1 MSGMGFTAY
10 TEREGEEKLRGVI
23 PQHYLAYRIFKVFRI
38 AAILFAVLTII
49 LFILGFTNNRALD
62 LLTGS
67 DYYGTLIL
75 ILLGIS
81 GVSCVFMLILYVL
94 FLRKPPFDTWVYEVA
109 QKRLGTEVIYY
120 NSKCLYIGYDVAAAK
135 EVDKRDFVT
144 EMSDKS
150 DHYSYFYVDTFVDQ
164 QIIQVECTRRQPI
177 PERASFDKDDD
188 LFWNII
194 PIGLTIN
201 NVTQGISPVG
211 WWLNDNNKDERLVA
225 TVPSTSILI
234 AGGPL
239 SLNTIIPTTKG
250 YKTMATIEVGDEV
263 FDINNKPTAVVKVEN
278 INFNPTKVYKLV
290 FNRKDETIS
299 IISDNIHRFPKI
311 IDDRIYLSTTEE
323 LQIGDIIIDSSKYYN
338 KDYIG
343 WKLVNKFI
351 IESEPVR
358 CIAVNSEFHLFLITD
373 KMNKN
378 WKGGN
383 SYPYKS
389 ILTKNTGCHIAGEE
403 ILMADGSIKKVEDIV
418 VGDFVMGPD
427 KKPRE
432 VLALHRGKDEM
443 YEIESEDGNKHIV
456 NSTHILHL
464 INKDT
469 DEEINISLDV
479 YLTLGTDFQEE
490 WRLMKI

>member
-1 MSGMGFTAY
+1 MNGMGFTAY

-38 AAILFAVLTII
+38 AAILFAILALI
-49 LFILGFTNNRALD
+49 LFILGFTNNRALV
-62 LLTGS
+62 LLTDS
-67 DYYGTLIL
+67 DYYGTLIF
-75 ILLGIS
+75 ILLGIT
-81 GVSCVFMLILYVL
+81 GVSCLFMLILYVL

-164 QIIQVECTRRQPI
+164 QIIQVECTKRQPI

-201 NVTQGISPVG
+201 HVTQNVSPVG

-234 AGGPL
+234 AGG
-239 SLNTIIPTTKG
+239 
-250 YKTMATIEVGDEV
+250 
-263 FDINNKPTAVVKVEN
+263 
-278 INFNPTKVYKLV
+278 
-290 FNRKDETIS
+290 
-299 IISDNIHRFPKI
+299 
-311 IDDRIYLSTTEE
+311 
-323 LQIGDIIIDSSKYYN
+323 
-338 KDYIG
+338 
-343 WKLVNKFI
+343 
-351 IESEPVR
+351 
-358 CIAVNSEFHLFLITD
+358 
-373 KMNKN
+373 
-378 WKGGN
+378 
-383 SYPYKS
+383 
-389 ILTKNTGCHIAGEE
+389 TGCHAIGEE
-403 ILMADGSIKKVEDIV
+403 ILMADGTIKKVEDIV
-418 VGDFVMGPD
+418 VGDFIMGPD

-432 VLALHRGKDEM
+432 VLELHRGQDEM

-456 NSTHILHL
+456 NGGHILPL
-464 INKDT
+464 YDIETKQILNMPLSLYIN
-469 DEEINISLDV
+469 LD
-479 YLTLGTDFQEE
+479 DSSKSKFK
-490 WRLMKI
+490 LMKVNTGKEGNNSYG

>member
-1 MSGMGFTAY
+1 M
-10 TEREGEEKLRGVI
+10 
-23 PQHYLAYRIFKVFRI
+23 
-38 AAILFAVLTII
+38 
-49 LFILGFTNNRALD
+49 
-62 LLTGS
+62 
-67 DYYGTLIL
+67 
-75 ILLGIS
+75 
-81 GVSCVFMLILYVL
+81 
-94 FLRKPPFDTWVYEVA
+94 
-109 QKRLGTEVIYY
+109 
-120 NSKCLYIGYDVAAAK
+120 
-135 EVDKRDFVT
+135 
-144 EMSDKS
+144 
-150 DHYSYFYVDTFVDQ
+150 
-164 QIIQVECTRRQPI
+164 
-177 PERASFDKDDD
+177 
-188 LFWNII
+188 
-194 PIGLTIN
+194 
-201 NVTQGISPVG
+201 
-211 WWLNDNNKDERLVA
+211 
-225 TVPSTSILI
+225 
-234 AGGPL
+234 
-239 SLNTIIPTTKG
+239 NTIIPTTKG